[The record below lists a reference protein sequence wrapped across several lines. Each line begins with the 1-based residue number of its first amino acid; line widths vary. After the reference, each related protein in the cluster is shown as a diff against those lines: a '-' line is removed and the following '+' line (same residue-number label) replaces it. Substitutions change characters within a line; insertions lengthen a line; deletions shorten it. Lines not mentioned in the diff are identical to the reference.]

1 MQALEQLRQER
12 AFDNIVVVLDGALCW
27 MVRVRESEALD
38 SRWYY
43 YPALID
49 VLNKLETASDL
60 VLRSV
65 TYAALGCRPLDPTKV
80 KEMEELPS

>member
-1 MQALEQLRQER
+1 MEYMLQYASSRAATPVR

-49 VLNKLETASDL
+49 VLNKLETAIDL
-60 VLRSV
+60 ALRSV
-65 TYAALGCRPLDPTKV
+65 GKQEDEARRR
-80 KEMEELPS
+80 